1 VKALWFSDKLELLE
15 KLPVPTP
22 DKNEALIKVL
32 VAGICNTDLEIVKG
46 YMNFKGVIGHEFV
59 GRVVEINGESK
70 ELQGKRVVGE
80 INCGCGQC
88 PLCRKGL
95 ERHCQEREVLGIQ
108 GKNGCF
114 AEYITLP
121 LKNLHEVPDAVD
133 DEKAVFVEPLAAAL
147 EILDQVH
154 FHPGDKVLVLGD
166 GKLGVLIALAL
177 RQTMADIMLAGKHN
191 SKMKVVFSQGIQ
203 TKHIDEVSADSDR
216 FDYVVE
222 ATGSSSGLETAFQLL
237 RPRGTVILKSTYAGG
252 KNIDLAPAVINEIT
266 IIGSRC
272 GCFPPALN
280 YLDKYLDTKPMISAV
295 FKFKDALKAIDLAG
309 KKESL
314 KVLLDM
320 R

>member
-1 VKALWFSDKLELLE
+1 MKALWFSDKLELLE
-15 KLPVPTP
+15 RLPVPTP

-46 YMNFKGVIGHEFV
+46 YMDFKGILGHEFV
-59 GRVVEINGESK
+59 GKVVEINGESK
-70 ELQGKRVVGE
+70 ALQGKRVVGE

-95 ERHCQEREVLGIQ
+95 ERHCQERKVLGIQ
-108 GKNGCF
+108 EKNGCF
-114 AEYITLP
+114 AEYTTLP
-121 LKNLHEVPDAVD
+121 LRNLYEVPDTVE

-166 GKLGVLIALAL
+166 GKLGVLIALSL

-191 SKMKVVFSQGIQ
+191 SKMKVVASQGVQI
-203 TKHIDEVSADSDR
+203 KHIEEVKADSDR

-222 ATGSSSGLETAFQLL
+222 ATGSPSGLETAFRIL
-237 RPRGTVILKSTYAGG
+237 RPRGTVVLKSTYAGRT
-252 KNIDLAPAVINEIT
+252 NIDLAPAVINEIT
-266 IIGSRC
+266 IVGSRC

-280 YLDKYLDTKPMISAV
+280 YLDKYLDTKTIISAV
-295 FKFKDALKAIDLAG
+295 FKFKDALKAIDLAQQ
-309 KKESL
+309 KESL

>member
-15 KLPVPTP
+15 HLPVPTP

-46 YMNFKGVIGHEFV
+46 YMNFNGVIGHEFV

-88 PLCRKGL
+88 PLCRRGL
-95 ERHCQEREVLGIQ
+95 ERHCQEREVLGIL

-121 LKNLHEVPDAVD
+121 LKNLHEVPDTIE

-166 GKLGVLIALAL
+166 GKLGVLISLAL
-177 RQTMADIMLAGKHN
+177 RQTMADILLAGKHS
-191 SKMKVVFSQGIQ
+191 SKMHVVSSQGIR
-203 TKHIDEVSADSDR
+203 TKHIEEVTTDSDR

-222 ATGSSSGLETAFQLL
+222 ATGSSSGLGTAFRLL
-237 RPRGTVILKSTYAGG
+237 RPRGTVILKSTYAGR
-252 KNIDLAPAVINEIT
+252 NEIDLAPAVINEIT
-266 IIGSRC
+266 IVGSRC

-295 FKFKDALKAIDLAG
+295 FKFRNALKAIESAE

>member
-1 VKALWFSDKLELLE
+1 VKALWFLDKLELLE
-15 KLPVPTP
+15 RLPVPAP

-46 YMNFKGVIGHEFV
+46 YMDFKGVIGHEFV
-59 GRVVEINGESK
+59 GRVMEINGESK
-70 ELQGKRVVGE
+70 KLQGKRVVGE

-95 ERHCQEREVLGIQ
+95 ERHCQERKVLGILE
-108 GKNGCF
+108 KNGCF

-121 LKNLHEVPDAVD
+121 LKNLHEVPDTVEE
-133 DEKAVFVEPLAAAL
+133 EKAVFVEPLAAAL

-166 GKLGVLIALAL
+166 GKLGILIALSL
-177 RQTMADIMLAGKHN
+177 RHTLADIILAGKHN
-191 SKMKVVFSQGIQ
+191 SKMKVVSCQGIQ
-203 TKHIDEVSADSDR
+203 TKHIDEVSAYSDR

-222 ATGSSSGLETAFQLL
+222 ATGSSSGLETAFRLL
-237 RPRGTVILKSTYAGG
+237 RPRGTVILKSTYAGRH
-252 KNIDLAPAVINEIT
+252 NIDLAPAVINEIT
-266 IIGSRC
+266 IVGSRC
-272 GCFPPALN
+272 GCFPPALD

-295 FKFKDALKAIDLAG
+295 FKFKDALKAIDLAQ

>member
-1 VKALWFSDKLELLE
+1 MKALWFSDKLELLE
-15 KLPVPTP
+15 HLPVPTP

-46 YMNFKGVIGHEFV
+46 YMNFNGVIGHEFV

-88 PLCRKGL
+88 PLCRRGL
-95 ERHCQEREVLGIQ
+95 ERHCQEREVLGIL

-121 LKNLHEVPDAVD
+121 LKNLHEVPDTIE

-166 GKLGVLIALAL
+166 GKLGVLISLAL
-177 RQTMADIMLAGKHN
+177 RQTMADILLAGKHS
-191 SKMKVVFSQGIQ
+191 SKMHVVSSQGIR
-203 TKHIDEVSADSDR
+203 TKHIEEVTTDSDR

-222 ATGSSSGLETAFQLL
+222 ATGSSSGLGTAFRLL
-237 RPRGTVILKSTYAGG
+237 RPRGTVILKSTYAGR
-252 KNIDLAPAVINEIT
+252 NEIDLAPAVINEIT
-266 IIGSRC
+266 IVGSRC

-295 FKFKDALKAIDLAG
+295 FKFRNALKAIESAE

>member
-1 VKALWFSDKLELLE
+1 MKALWFSDKLELLE
-15 KLPVPTP
+15 RLPVPTP

-46 YMNFKGVIGHEFV
+46 YMDFKGVIGHEFV
-59 GRVVEINGESK
+59 GRVMEIKGETK

-95 ERHCQEREVLGIQ
+95 EKHCQERKVLGILE
-108 GKNGCF
+108 KNGCF

-121 LKNLHEVPDAVD
+121 LKNVYEVPDTVE

-191 SKMKVVFSQGIQ
+191 SKMKVVSSQGVQ
-203 TKHIDEVSADSDR
+203 AKHIEEVKAYSDR

-222 ATGSSSGLETAFQLL
+222 ATGASSGLETAFQLL
-237 RPRGTVILKSTYAGG
+237 RPRGTVILKSTYAGRN
-252 KNIDLAPAVINEIT
+252 NIDLAPAVINEIT
-266 IIGSRC
+266 IVGSRC

-280 YLDKYLDTKPMISAV
+280 YLDKYLDTKPLISAV
-295 FKFKDALKAIDLAG
+295 FKFKDAHKAIEFAQ